1 MISVRGSSTFALR
14 LILTFKRCRRRCSKL
29 LVVRTHT
36 RTYILLCITILA
48 LNAMFAVITHYLL
61 CGLNVTQASPLPQL
75 PAEVVSTD
83 AYSLQIAPEL
93 SNVCDVPLNGNG
105 FPLVISTVE
114 AVLNYS
120 KVLLTTTISSTTVHT
135 V

>member
-1 MISVRGSSTFALR
+1 VLS
-14 LILTFKRCRRRCSKL
+14 
-29 LVVRTHT
+29 
-36 RTYILLCITILA
+36 
-48 LNAMFAVITHYLL
+48 VITHYFL

-120 KVLLTTTISSTTVHT
+120 KVLISTTLQT
-135 V
+135 VAPLCTQFSFAITYMRS